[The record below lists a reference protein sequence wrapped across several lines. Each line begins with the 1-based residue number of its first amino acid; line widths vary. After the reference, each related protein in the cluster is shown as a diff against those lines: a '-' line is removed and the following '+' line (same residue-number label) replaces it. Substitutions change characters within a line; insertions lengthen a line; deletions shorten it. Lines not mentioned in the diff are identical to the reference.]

1 MAQKRAGYRGLTEDQ
16 IKLLEANWMPTDAS
30 FRFALGA
37 EVDAR
42 AEVVGPL
49 LPLDLESTPN
59 ALVFS
64 DEFVL
69 NSSTT
74 ENI

>member
-1 MAQKRAGYRGLTEDQ
+1 
-16 IKLLEANWMPTDAS
+16 MPTDARI
-30 FRFALGA
+30 RFALGA
-37 EVDAR
+37 VVDAR

-69 NSSTT
+69 N
-74 ENI
+74 